1 MNRRKF
7 IKTMGST
14 GATLYTGETLA
25 ANRAA
30 PTLALAQSKTARRLP
45 NIVYNSRSGVDN
57 CS

>member
-1 MNRRKF
+1 
-7 IKTMGST
+7 MGST